1 MSTISWLR
9 VKNLFCILNL
19 LFTKDQRETGIF
31 SAAKQIPNP
40 RDSKI
45 HLEKWKTALDV
56 SPDVSLDVFQDAHT
70 LLHQFILSQLLRQ
83 ETLLSLVNPQEVQL
97 VHSSEEHFQ
106 SL

>member
-56 SPDVSLDVFQDAHT
+56 SPDVSLDVFQDARV
-70 LLHQFILSQLLRQ
+70 LLHQLILSQLLSQ
-83 ETLLSLVNPQEVQL
+83 LLSLVNPQEVQL
-97 VHSSEEHFQ
+97 VLFSEEHFQ